1 MTKISYT
8 KNSPENGIAPA
19 TS

>member
-8 KNSPENGIAPA
+8 INSPENKIAPA